1 MAALWQPRWSGL
13 LLWVVL
19 ALSPVRHALEAT
31 MTAHMLLQMPL
42 LGLSGWWMSAWLAPG
57 FIRLS
62 ARWNHRGIAGL
73 ILASLVALVWMVP
86 RALDAALNVQ
96 WVTAAKFLSIPLLIG
111 LPLAISWPSAGFVVR
126 GLFLLETVATA
137 FRLGWL
143 FLAAPEQ
150 LCSNYLLGD
159 QQQLGWMLLAAG
171 AAMCLVLVSRL
182 MWGRFDGP
190 GARSGH

>member
-42 LGLSGWWMSAWLAPG
+42 LGLSG
-57 FIRLS
+57 RLS

-143 FLAAPEQ
+143 FLAVPEQ

-182 MWGRFDGP
+182 MWGRSDEP
-190 GARSGH
+190 GAGSGY